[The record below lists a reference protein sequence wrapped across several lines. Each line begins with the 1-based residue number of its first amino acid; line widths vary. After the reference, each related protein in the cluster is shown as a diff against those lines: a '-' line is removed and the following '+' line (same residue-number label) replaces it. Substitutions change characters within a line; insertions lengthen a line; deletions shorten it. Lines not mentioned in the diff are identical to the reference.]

1 MPWHQT
7 RPSSTPKLGVLDG
20 RVCWLG
26 ALTSTLPCDVPP
38 VTALH
43 AITSTSWRNQAGG
56 IRKSALATAEARR
69 GGGRRIGRAQ
79 HLAVDLKQYA
89 EDCVQLRRSRK
100 TRGLVAFTLN
110 GNTNAGAVG
119 PPCTGTKVP
128 VTSASSSSCTTTRA
142 EGGSI
147 RAQPANGTASAHA
160 VVTGRSQ
167 HATLA
172 RTTKLLT
179 VANASALSLQVTVW
193 RYRCRGR
200 QHPRSWV
207 RHPWQMDGTHG

>member
-1 MPWHQT
+1 M
-7 RPSSTPKLGVLDG
+7 
-20 RVCWLG
+20 
-26 ALTSTLPCDVPP
+26 
-38 VTALH
+38 
-43 AITSTSWRNQAGG
+43 
-56 IRKSALATAEARR
+56 RKSALATAEARR
-69 GGGRRIGRAQ
+69 RGGRRIGRAQ
-79 HLAVDLKQYA
+79 HLVVDLKQYA

-147 RAQPANGTASAHA
+147 RAQPADGTASAHA

>member
-1 MPWHQT
+1 M
-7 RPSSTPKLGVLDG
+7 
-20 RVCWLG
+20 
-26 ALTSTLPCDVPP
+26 
-38 VTALH
+38 
-43 AITSTSWRNQAGG
+43 
-56 IRKSALATAEARR
+56 RKSALATAEARR

-147 RAQPANGTASAHA
+147 RAQPADGTASAHA

-179 VANASALSLQVTVW
+179 VANASAGHSVALPVPGAPTSAIVGASPVANGWNTRVA
-193 RYRCRGR
+193 G
-200 QHPRSWV
+200 
-207 RHPWQMDGTHG
+207 